1 MAAYLDNAATTKP
14 CTECIEAM
22 TDAMQTTYGNPS
34 SLHRMGLAAQLVV
47 DDARKRIGA
56 ALACEPG
63 CITFTSGATESNNLA
78 IFGIA
83 GAYGKRRRKMVVTA
97 VEHASVRAA
106 YDRLEAQGFEVIR
119 IAPNTDGEIDADA
132 FLTAIDENTCLASM
146 MLVNNETGAVLPVRQ
161 TFYAA
166 KRKYPQLITHCD
178 AVQGFLKLPMSAAEL
193 CADLISVSAHKIHGA
208 KGVGALYIKKGV
220 RLTPL
225 LYGGEQE
232 QKLRPGTES
241 VPLIAGFGAA
251 ATMMRQTMQQ
261 RAERVSAL
269 RDECIKRFSVVEG
282 VVLHQPRVYSPYILS
297 VAVKGLR
304 AETLLHFLAERE
316 VYVSSG
322 SACSKGKPSGV
333 LRAFGIPDQ
342 LADSTI
348 RISFSAENTL
358 YDIKCLVEGI
368 AAAQAQLIHKH

>member
-14 CTECIEAM
+14 CSECIAAMTEAM
-22 TDAMQTTYGNPS
+22 QNTYGNPS
-34 SLHRMGLAAQLVV
+34 SLHRMGLDAQLVV
-47 DDARKRIGA
+47 DDARKRIAA
-56 ALACEPG
+56 ALACEPN

-78 IFGIA
+78 IFGAA
-83 GAYGKRRRKMVVTA
+83 GAYGKRRRKMVVTT

-106 YDRLEAQGFEVIR
+106 FDRLETQGFEVVR
-119 IAPNTDGEIDADA
+119 IAPNTNGEIDPEA
-132 FLTAIDENTCLASM
+132 FLAAIDENTCLASM
-146 MLVNNETGAVLPVRQ
+146 MLVNNETGAILPVRAAL
-161 TFYAA
+161 YAA

-178 AVQGFLKLPMSAAEL
+178 AVQGFTKVPFKIAEL
-193 CADLISVSAHKIHGA
+193 GVDLLSVSGHKIHGP

-232 QKLRPGTES
+232 QKLRPGTEA
-241 VPLIAGFGAA
+241 VPAIAGFGAA
-251 ATMMRQTMQQ
+251 VTMMRKNFDAHNGQLLTLRYGCMEQL
-261 RAERVSAL
+261 SA
-269 RDECIKRFSVVEG
+269 IEG
-282 VVLHQPRVYSPYILS
+282 VVLHEPAVRSPYILS
-297 VAVKGLR
+297 AAVKGLR

-333 LRAFGIPDQ
+333 LRAFGIPEQ

-348 RISFSAENTL
+348 RISFSAENTA
-358 YDIKCLVEGI
+358 YDIKCLAEGI
-368 AAAQAQLIHKH
+368 KAAQQQLIHKR